1 MVKKIYLEKSEKDKM
16 DYVLGKF
23 LDDDCYDT
31 LLTEDADVYEPLT
44 PLQIMM
50 GEEHSE
56 KNILLKFRKNVFSKE
71 MTDHAYKVLRDGAT
85 MSDNRGIAAGIE
97 RNEERQILPDGNL
110 GGRKWV
116 TERQKAVIEYLIAG
130 SPHDIGGK
138 DQLQRIYN
146 DTPNK
151 PLSNRG
157 VGKDV
162 WGVKERVKSG
172 SIWIVE
178 KAKDFD
184 FDAWYNTI
192 EPMGWEA
199 RKHEA
204 LRVFHDLISSSTYG
218 QGVRSGVAG
227 FFDRY
232 PRIPFCRET
241 GNFDAT
247 EKKYKY
253 RDAIPLLEA
262 ASEIYKRELPQRWQG
277 QMDEALKNEALKNEA
292 LKKGPDSS
300 YRIGETPYTTL
311 TINRDFRTA
320 AHRDVGDL
328 CESGDEVL
336 PPEAAHPRGFSN
348 LLVLDNGKKY
358 DGFYLCFPEYR
369 VAADIRAGDLI
380 MMNAH
385 RIHSNTPPKDYEEGS
400 ERMSIVMYYRTE
412 MASCGSKTYENL
424 RKQFVYYRRDTP
436 GHPGHKNE
444 DGTAR
449 HKWNGISPG
458 MFHSAEWGTY
468 LKINGL
474 HEEGDAV
481 LNNLK

>member
-1 MVKKIYLEKSEKDKM
+1 MVKKIYLETSNKDKI
-16 DYVLGKF
+16 DHVLGKF

-44 PLQIMM
+44 PVQIAN
-50 GEEHSE
+50 GETHSE
-56 KNILLKFRKNVFSKE
+56 KNILLKFRKNVFPKE
-71 MTDHAYKVLRDGAT
+71 MVDEAYKILRDGAT

-97 RNEERQILPDGNL
+97 RNEDRQILPDGNL
-110 GGRKWV
+110 GNRKWV

-130 SPHDIGGK
+130 SPKDIDGE
-138 DQLQRIYN
+138 DQLETIYEKN
-146 DTPNK
+146 PNK

-162 WGVKERVKSG
+162 WGITERVKSG

-178 KAKDFD
+178 RAKDFD
-184 FDAWYNTI
+184 FDAWYNKVL
-192 EPMGWEA
+192 PMDWKA
-199 RKHEA
+199 RKDEA
-204 LRVFHDLISSSTYG
+204 LLVFHDLISASTYG

-241 GNFDAT
+241 GNYSAKDNKF
-247 EKKYKY
+247 KY
-253 RDAIPLLEA
+253 RDAIPLFEA
-262 ASEIYKRELPQRWQG
+262 ANEIYKKELPERWQG
-277 QMDEALKNEALKNEA
+277 QMNEAMNLDAE
-292 LKKGPDSS
+292 
-300 YRIGETPYTTL
+300 YRIGDTPYTTI

-328 CESGDEVL
+328 CESGDEV
-336 PPEAAHPRGFSN
+336 ANPRGFSN
-348 LLVLDNGKKY
+348 LLVLDNNKKY

-385 RIHSNTPPKDYEEGS
+385 RIHSNTPSKDYEEGF
-400 ERMSIVMYYRTE
+400 ERMSIVMYYRTS
-412 MASCGSKTYENL
+412 MSSCGMKTYEDL
-424 RKQFVYYRRDTP
+424 RKQFVYARRDNTE
-436 GHPGHKNE
+436 HPGHLNE
-444 DGTAR
+444 DGTRR
-449 HKWNGISPG
+449 HGWNGISPG
-458 MFHSAEWGTY
+458 MWESEEWANY

-474 HEEGDAV
+474 HEEGDDI
-481 LNNLK
+481 LNRIGKGEAKGLEAFF